1 MDYGIG
7 MQFLRNVR
15 IKIMPEKG
23 GKQRRM
29 VWAEMAQI
37 DREEEE
43 EEMPSIWELVEFA
56 LQTLAI
62 GLFQMEATTFFLPI
76 SIDNVRFY
84 GRRRNGKEQRV
95 SFKI

>member
-1 MDYGIG
+1 
-7 MQFLRNVR
+7 
-15 IKIMPEKG
+15 
-23 GKQRRM
+23 
-29 VWAEMAQI
+29 MAQI

-62 GLFQMEATTFFLPI
+62 GLFQMEASAFFLPI
-76 SIDNVRFY
+76 SIGNVRLY
-84 GRRRNGKEQRV
+84 GQRRNGKQRMV